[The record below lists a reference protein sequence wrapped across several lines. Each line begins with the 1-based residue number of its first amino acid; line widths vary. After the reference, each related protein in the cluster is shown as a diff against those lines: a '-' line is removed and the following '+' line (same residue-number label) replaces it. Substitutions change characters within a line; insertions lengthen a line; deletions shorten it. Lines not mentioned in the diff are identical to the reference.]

1 MIHTS
6 TSSADTHR
14 IGVNL
19 GKELKKGLFCLYGD
33 LGAGKTTFI
42 RGLAEGLGITSRVQ
56 SPTFTY
62 QRIHQGPKGALY
74 HFDCYRLTEP
84 DPLILQEMMEALE
97 RRDGVV
103 AVEWAERVDAYLP
116 REKITIHFEHLDED
130 ARRITITT
138 HD

>member
-1 MIHTS
+1 MHHS
-6 TSSADTHR
+6 TSSADTHTL
-14 IGVNL
+14 GVNL
-19 GKELKKGLFCLYGD
+19 GKELKKGLLCLYGD

-42 RGLAEGLGITSRVQ
+42 RGLAEGLGVTSRVQ

-62 QRIHQGPKGALY
+62 QRIHHGPKVILY

-84 DPLILQEMMEALE
+84 DPLIVQEVTEALE
-97 RRDGVV
+97 RGDGIV
-103 AVEWAERVDAYLP
+103 AVEWAERIDEYLP
-116 REKITIHFEHLDED
+116 AVKTTVHFEQLDEA